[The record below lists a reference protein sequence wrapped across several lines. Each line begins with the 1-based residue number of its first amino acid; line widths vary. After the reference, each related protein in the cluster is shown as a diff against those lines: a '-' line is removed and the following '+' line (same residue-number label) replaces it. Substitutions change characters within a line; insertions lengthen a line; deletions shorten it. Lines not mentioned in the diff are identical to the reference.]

1 MWKYIAYIQI
11 NVWAGVLQIIN
22 TQPVENVFNMH
33 DQNTTF
39 CEISGFQDK
48 ERSEW
53 PSASHKDSGL

>member
-11 NVWAGVLQIIN
+11 NVWAGVFQIIN
-22 TQPVENVFNMH
+22 TQPVENFFNMH
-33 DQNTTF
+33 GQNTTF

-53 PSASHKDSGL
+53 PSASHKDSGF